1 MVKRAI
7 IIITLITSLLGLAV
21 TELILVKSFIN
32 TIEDDVNE
40 LVVLYEEN
48 KDDITTLVPEVEK
61 VEKNWDSKEQ
71 MLCLMFNHKDITM
84 ITDCIT
90 RLIEYSKQNKYDDAI
105 VDLKILQKYAEK
117 NHDIM
122 EFNINN
128 IL

>member
-1 MVKRAI
+1 MVKKAVLI
-7 IIITLITSLLGLAV
+7 IIMILGLVALGI
-21 TELILVKSFIN
+21 TELILVKSFTN
-32 TIEDDVNE
+32 SIENDVDN
-40 LVVLYEEN
+40 LVVLYSEN
-48 KDDITTLVPEVEK
+48 KEDITPLVPELEK
-61 VEKNWDSKEQ
+61 LENKWDSKVQ
-71 MLCLMFNHKDITM
+71 VLCLMFNHKDITM

-90 RLIEYSKQNKYDDAI
+90 RLIEYSRQNKYDDAV

>member
-1 MVKRAI
+1 MVKR
-7 IIITLITSLLGLAV
+7 IITMIVLMALLLGLAI
-21 TELILVKSFIN
+21 TELILVKTFISN
-32 TIEDDVNE
+32 IEKDVNN
-40 LVVLYEEN
+40 LVQLYEEN
-48 KDDITTLVPEVEK
+48 QDNIAPLIPKVEEVEK
-61 VEKNWDSKEQ
+61 KWDNQEQ
-71 MLCLMFNHKDITM
+71 LLCLMFNHKDITM

-90 RLIEYSKQNKYDDAI
+90 RVIEYSRQNKYEDAI